1 MFATISDKARG
12 RHSKHPLIVGCLL
25 LGLAAVPDAMVV
37 PVLYDLTSVRFGV
50 SQGVAHYFMA
60 INLLGAIVAI
70 GLLAALKHR
79 FSSSVLFVSAALIS
93 AILMA
98 SMAMTTSWWLFLIF
112 RCFEGGADLLLL
124 SIPFRLIAGA
134 GKQER
139 YAGRIGGG
147 FTAMMVA
154 LALGVGFGGVIG
166 SGSADTVLW
175 AGATIAVILG
185 VIASIVHRTVD
196 NLPKP
201 PLPEPHRCPLVPRE
215 WLGAGFMALDRC
227 LAAIVSTSLPI
238 LLASGF
244 NVAST
249 TLGISL
255 AGMFLALA
263 AFSAPAGVMADKYGG
278 ANIRLVSSLMCGAA
292 LAGLG
297 LMAWLPSEVILVP
310 CLLVYGVG
318 AAGLMPS
325 AFSAAVRHD
334 ASNLV
339 FGSIQAAGQFGYAA
353 GVMGGGLL
361 LSVVVLPADLMLS
374 RMFPIAGVVFIVLN
388 VLILIA
394 LRSMQNR

>member
-1 MFATISDKARG
+1 
-12 RHSKHPLIVGCLL
+12 
-25 LGLAAVPDAMVV
+25 
-37 PVLYDLTSVRFGV
+37 
-50 SQGVAHYFMA
+50 
-60 INLLGAIVAI
+60 
-70 GLLAALKHR
+70 
-79 FSSSVLFVSAALIS
+79 
-93 AILMA
+93 
-98 SMAMTTSWWLFLIF
+98 
-112 RCFEGGADLLLL
+112 
-124 SIPFRLIAGA
+124 
-134 GKQER
+134 
-139 YAGRIGGG
+139 
-147 FTAMMVA
+147 MMVA
-154 LALGVGFGGVIG
+154 LAIGVGFGGVIG
-166 SGSADTVLW
+166 KENAETVLW
-175 AGATIAVILG
+175 IGAANMVVLALIVA
-185 VIASIVHRTVD
+185 IVHRTVD
-196 NLPKP
+196 NLPKSP
-201 PLPEPHRCPLVPRE
+201 FPEPRRCPLVPRE

-244 NVAST
+244 NIAST

-278 ANIRLVSSLMCGAA
+278 SSIRLVSSLMCGAA

-297 LMAWLPSEVILVP
+297 LMAWLPPEVILVP

-339 FGSIQAAGQFGYAA
+339 FGSIQAAGQFGYAS

-361 LSVVVLPADLMLS
+361 LSVVVLPANLMVA
-374 RMFPIAGVVFIVLN
+374 RMFPIAGGVFIVLN

-394 LRSMQNR
+394 LRSIQNR

>member
-1 MFATISDKARG
+1 
-12 RHSKHPLIVGCLL
+12 
-25 LGLAAVPDAMVV
+25 
-37 PVLYDLTSVRFGV
+37 
-50 SQGVAHYFMA
+50 
-60 INLLGAIVAI
+60 
-70 GLLAALKHR
+70 
-79 FSSSVLFVSAALIS
+79 
-93 AILMA
+93 
-98 SMAMTTSWWLFLIF
+98 
-112 RCFEGGADLLLL
+112 
-124 SIPFRLIAGA
+124 
-134 GKQER
+134 
-139 YAGRIGGG
+139 
-147 FTAMMVA
+147 
-154 LALGVGFGGVIG
+154 
-166 SGSADTVLW
+166 
-175 AGATIAVILG
+175 
-185 VIASIVHRTVD
+185 
-196 NLPKP
+196 
-201 PLPEPHRCPLVPRE
+201 
-215 WLGAGFMALDRC
+215 
-227 LAAIVSTSLPI
+227 
-238 LLASGF
+238 
-244 NVAST
+244 
-249 TLGISL
+249 
-255 AGMFLALA
+255 MFLALA